1 MFNGIGFLVPSAI
14 AATGGLAQ
22 NYRGKDG
29 SHYSSSLELAMRMIQ
44 GTCSIWSHSDVDVY
58 TVAIGTTVG
67 LYTSSLI
74 VYSFGRKKRGALWA
88 F

>member
-22 NYRGKDG
+22 NYRGKAG
-29 SHYSSSLELAMRMIQ
+29 SHYESSLELAMRMIT
-44 GTCSIWSHSDVDVY
+44 GMDSVWSITVTDVY
-58 TVAIGTTVG
+58 AVAIGTTVG
-67 LYTSSLI
+67 LFTSSLI
-74 VYSFGRKKRGALWA
+74 VYAFGRKKRGALWA